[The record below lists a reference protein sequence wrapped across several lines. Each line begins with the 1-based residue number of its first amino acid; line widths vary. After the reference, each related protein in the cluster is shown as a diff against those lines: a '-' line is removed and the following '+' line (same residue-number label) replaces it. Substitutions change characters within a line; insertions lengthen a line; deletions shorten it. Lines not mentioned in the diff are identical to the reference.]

1 MTTFGRCSVGRKVT
15 NNPRQIRSMRC
26 GCKLCRAKYP
36 TTKVRARKDCIGSWQ
51 ARYTSPAGD
60 ELSKNWPTE
69 DEALEFLGRTREEM
83 RQRKWIDPR
92 RSEIKLSVWRETWR
106 GLQTGEEATLDR
118 DDRLWRK
125 WIEPFFGNWLIC
137 DIAWSDVQAWVND
150 LDGPLAPSSVTKVF
164 QVLDRMMA
172 GALKDRRLP
181 FNPADGIKL
190 PKIKK
195 QHPEDRRPPSY
206 AQLRLVRKQLPDYHF
221 ALQIVAQETG
231 LRWGELAGLRA
242 CWVDLENARIQV
254 REVLSEVNGKLKR
267 KAYPKENA
275 SLRTVPLTPLAV
287 RVLRVHLMAE
297 QPSTAQTEPDDGL
310 HPEELVF
317 HGRNRRKRG
326 TGEAY
331 RAPLRRSAFRRLW
344 IAAIEQAGVM
354 RKTTRKLPDGKTR
367 TDYWPDFHDQR
378 HALASRL
385 HDCKVPEVIVQE
397 VLGHERGGEVTW
409 LYTHAAADVA
419 GQVLAAL
426 RGDPVERPRLRA
438 VA

>member
-1 MTTFGRCSVGRKVT
+1 M
-15 NNPRQIRSMRC
+15 PSMKC
-26 GCKLCRAKYP
+26 GCKRCREKFG
-36 TTKVRARKDCIGSWQ
+36 TKVRARKDCIGNWQ
-51 ARYTSPAGD
+51 ARYTAPDGRG
-60 ELSKNWPTE
+60 LSETFETE
-69 DEALEFLGRTREEM
+69 DEGIAFLERTREEI
-83 RQRKWIDPR
+83 RQRKWIDPTR
-92 RSEIKLSVWRETWR
+92 AEITLTTWRITWR

-118 DDRLWRK
+118 DDRLWRNH
-125 WIEPFFGNWLIC
+125 IEPHFGGWRIC
-137 DIAWSDVQAWVND
+137 DIAWSDVQAWVNN

-164 QVLDRMMA
+164 QVLDRMLA
-172 GALKDRRLP
+172 AALRDRRLP
-181 FNPADGIKL
+181 FNPADSIKL

-195 QHPEDRRPPSY
+195 QHPEDRRPPTY
-206 AQLRLVRKQLPDYHF
+206 VQLRAVRRKLPDYHF
-221 ALQIVAQETG
+221 TLQIVAQETG

-242 CWVDLENARIQV
+242 CWVDLPGTRIQV
-254 REVLSEVNGKLKR
+254 REVLSEVNGKLSR

-287 RVLRVHLMAE
+287 RVLRAHLAAE
-297 QPSTAQTEPDDGL
+297 QPSLAQTEPDDGL

-317 HGRNRRKRG
+317 HGRNRRQRG
-326 TGEAY
+326 TGAAY

-344 IAAIEQAGVM
+344 ITAIEQAGVM
-354 RKTTRKLPDGKTR
+354 RKTVRKLPDGGTR

-378 HALASRL
+378 HAFASRL
-385 HDCKVPEVIVQE
+385 HGCGVPEVIVQE

-426 RGDPVERPRLRA
+426 RGDPVDKPRLRA